1 MRCQSASFDPDQTT
15 VIPLAYVVV
24 MNRRTDR
31 RTALLIDAAI
41 HAAATHGSV
50 GAARELAAQGVP
62 LEVAMRVLTRP
73 DERRMYNTA
82 WCQQDKK

>member
-1 MRCQSASFDPDQTT
+1 MDK
-15 VIPLAYVVV
+15 
-24 MNRRTDR
+24 RTDQ

-41 HAAATHGSV
+41 HAAATHGPV

-73 DERRMYNTA
+73 VERRKYS
-82 WCQQDKK
+82 WPIRFEHEDKSQG

>member
-1 MRCQSASFDPDQTT
+1 ML
-15 VIPLAYVVV
+15 VILARDIVS

-41 HAAATHGSV
+41 HAAAVHGAV
-50 GAARELAAQGVP
+50 GAARELAERGVP

-73 DERRMYNTA
+73 SERRSYSWGRGA
-82 WCQQDKK
+82 EREKESQD